1 MGKLESVD
9 VVVVAFAA
17 AAYLLA
23 GARGLDMSR
32 LARYVIAS
40 ILIAIGLFAL
50 IAVTKTTIISDP
62 VIYKESSSSR

>member
-1 MGKLESVD
+1 
-9 VVVVAFAA
+9 
-17 AAYLLA
+17 
-23 GARGLDMSR
+23 MSR